1 MKRGFS
7 LYLCLAIVLGTVGVP
22 VCQGAEGERPLVG
35 PATLLPPA
43 LPWNGASRALVAPA
57 DDPWITPAE
66 KSGLT
71 RTPRYDETI
80 AWLERLV
87 KAAPELTMVSIGK
100 SFEGRDIWMVVAAA
114 DGAATAAELHAG
126 GKPVLLAHA
135 GIHAGEIDGKD
146 AGLMLLR
153 DLTVRSTKPSLLDE
167 VNLLFIPILNVDGH
181 ERFSPYG
188 RINQRGPLEMG
199 WRTNA
204 RNQNLN
210 RDFTKL
216 DTPELRA
223 LIQVFNRWQPDLY
236 IDLHVTDGADY
247 QYDITWGYNGPHA
260 YSPAISRWLEDRFTP
275 RVRDRL
281 RAMGHVPRTLFF
293 PLDGSDMSRGIAEWT
308 ATPRFS
314 NGYGDARHLATVLV
328 ENHSLKPYDQRV
340 LGTYVFLETA
350 LRALASHGDEL
361 RRASVTDRDRRVEEI
376 PLAWEILRQ
385 TPPEQES
392 FLGIEQRLVPSDL
405 SGGLR
410 VEWTGRPVTLEL
422 PVFSGSKPTFPA
434 RRPRAYWIPP
444 TWPEVI
450 ERLAWHGIEMERLA
464 EPRKIA
470 VEIYRLADPEFAS
483 TPFEGHVRVSA
494 ATTSEQRTVVYPAGS
509 VRVTTDQA
517 LGTLAVLLLEPE
529 SPDSFFQWGFFH
541 EVFQRTEY
549 AESYVLEPLAES
561 LLEASPEL
569 ADEFRGKL
577 LEDAEFAADPRER
590 LNWFYR
596 QTPFFDERWG
606 LYPVV
611 REAAE

>member
-1 MKRGFS
+1 VIII
-7 LYLCLAIVLGTVGVP
+7 AAAGVP
-22 VCQGAEGERPLVG
+22 VCQGAEEERPVVD
-35 PATLLPPA
+35 PAALLPPA
-43 LPWNGASRALVAPA
+43 QPWNGASRALVAPA
-57 DDPWITPAE
+57 GDPWITPAE

-71 RTPRYDETI
+71 RTPRYDKTI

-87 KAAPELTMVSIGK
+87 EAAPELTLVSIGK

-114 DGAATAAELHAG
+114 DGAATPEELHAG
-126 GKPVLLAHA
+126 GKPVLLAHS

-153 DLTVRSTKPSLLDE
+153 DLTVRTTKPSLLDE

-181 ERFSPYG
+181 ERFSPYA

-247 QYDITWGYNGPHA
+247 QYDITWGYNGLHA
-260 YSPAISRWLEDRFTP
+260 YSPATSRWLEDRFTP
-275 RVRDRL
+275 QVSERL
-281 RAMGHVPRTLFF
+281 QTMGHVPRTLFF
-293 PLDGSDMSRGIAEWT
+293 PLDSRDMSRGIAEWT
-308 ATPRFS
+308 ALPRFS
-314 NGYGDARHLATVLV
+314 NGYGDARHLPTVLV

-340 LGTYVFLETA
+340 LGTYVLLETT

-361 RRASVTDRDRRVEEI
+361 RQATIDDRNRRLEKI
-376 PLAWEILRQ
+376 PLAFEVSREA
-385 TPPEQES
+385 PPEVER
-392 FLGIEQRLVPSDL
+392 FLGIEQRLVPSAL

-410 VEWTGRPVTLEL
+410 VEWTGRPVTIEL
-422 PVFSGSKPTFPA
+422 PVFRAS
-434 RRPRAYWIPP
+434 RPSVEAGRPPAYWIPS

-450 ERLAWHGIEMERLA
+450 ERLAWHGIEMTRLS
-464 EPRKIA
+464 EPRE
-470 VEIYRLADPEFAS
+470 VDVQVYRLADPELAS
-483 TPFEGHVRVSA
+483 DPFEGRVRVSA
-494 ATTSEQRTVVYPAGS
+494 ESTTERRTVVMPTGS
-509 VRVTTDQA
+509 VRISTDQP
-517 LGTLAVLLLEPE
+517 LGTLAVLLLEPD
-529 SPDSFFQWGFFH
+529 SPDSFFQWGFFL
-541 EVFQRTEY
+541 EILQRTEY

-561 LLEASPEL
+561 LLAGDPGL
-569 ADEFRGKL
+569 AEEFRDKL
-577 LEDAEFAADPRER
+577 MKDAEFAADPRER
-590 LNWFYR
+590 LYWFYR

-606 LYPVV
+606 LYPVA
-611 REAAE
+611 REISD